1 MALAAYYRA
10 ALLGTTRGPAVAV
23 LPFANETG
31 DSEDA
36 QISEGLGDALRARLT
51 ELPSVSVQARASS
64 VSFRGQNADARTIAR
79 SLGVGVLING
89 TLRRQGK
96 TLDVL
101 VEIVDDK
108 GFAIRQPL
116 SFQGADRDL
125 LKLQQQIAAEVGAL
139 LVPAAR
145 ASLAPAAPPPT
156 SQSESANRLVIFGSH
171 YDHEVRDDITVDK
184 QEARQGD
191 QLLRTCN
198 GGGSQIDWGAYPF
211 GLGAA
216 IQGPRRGGPRSAV
229 DRTEAR

>member
-1 MALAAYYRA
+1 MLRRSAATRA
-10 ALLGTTRGPAVAV
+10 RPSASFV
-23 LPFANETG
+23 FANETG
-31 DSEDA
+31 ESTRA
-36 QISEGLGDALRARLT
+36 ISKGLGDALRAR
-51 ELPSVSVQARASS
+51 PISFPASASRRALSPAAS
-64 VSFRGQNADARTIAR
+64 AAKNAGPRTIAP
-79 SLGVGVLING
+79 SLDLGVLING

-101 VEIVDDK
+101 VEIVDEK

-116 SFQGADRDL
+116 SFQGAEREL

-184 QEARQGD
+184 KKLDKAINFYKRATVAD
-191 QLLRTCN
+191 PNRLRRT
-198 GGGSQIDWGAYPF
+198 PVR
-211 GLGAA
+211 
-216 IQGPRRGGPRSAV
+216 PRRSRKGRVDEACAPRRS
-229 DRTEAR
+229 R